1 MRQVD
6 DFAIAAPDERTS
18 DILLDMI
25 DEKLSIPLKRQGLL
39 NMYNG
44 IDIVQTKDYIK
55 IDVHSYIE
63 KFCLKYEDTWLS
75 KVPITENRPTPLPTD
90 PNWIKKFNSAIGPSE
105 SKAQQD
111 LATKMQIK
119 YKSGV
124 GELIW
129 AMTTCRPDIAF
140 TSVKLSQSNSAPAE
154 HHYHGLKHSIRY
166 LYATRNDGIYFWR
179 TQSRPELP
187 DGALPTINSNPQ
199 DLLLDDRPDHDAIT
213 AVAYGDSDWATCVK
227 TRRSFSGI
235 CIQLAGGKIAYKTKF
250 QPTVALSST
259 EAEFMAATDV
269 GRMCLYVRS
278 ILWDLDIPQEAATV
292 AYEDNDGCTAM
303 ANAQKPTSRTRHID
317 IKYFAL
323 CEWVEQDLILLERID
338 TSINIADHLTKILSR
353 TLFHRHA
360 DYLLGHVPPKYSPV
374 YRQAISTYRDNYG
387 NISKYV
393 PETFTTPT
401 IAHRPIT
408 ATAAR
413 IFVPFYEDI
422 EGNPWLAIL
431 WHE

>member
-1 MRQVD
+1 MHQVD

-25 DEKLSIPLKRQGLL
+25 DEKLSIPLKRQVLL
-39 NMYNG
+39 DMYNG
-44 IDIVQTKDYIK
+44 INIVQTKDYIK

-129 AMTTCRPDIAF
+129 AMTTCRPNIAF

-292 AYEDNDGCTAM
+292 AYEDNDGCMAM
-303 ANAQKPTSRTRHID
+303 ANAQKLTSRTRHID

-323 CEWVEQDLILLERID
+323 CEWVEQDLILLEQID
-338 TSINIADHLTKILSR
+338 TSINIADHLTNIITDSL
-353 TLFHRHA
+353 
-360 DYLLGHVPPKYSPV
+360 PPT
-374 YRQAISTYRDNYG
+374 R
-387 NISKYV
+387 
-393 PETFTTPT
+393 
-401 IAHRPIT
+401 
-408 ATAAR
+408 
-413 IFVPFYEDI
+413 
-422 EGNPWLAIL
+422 
-431 WHE
+431 